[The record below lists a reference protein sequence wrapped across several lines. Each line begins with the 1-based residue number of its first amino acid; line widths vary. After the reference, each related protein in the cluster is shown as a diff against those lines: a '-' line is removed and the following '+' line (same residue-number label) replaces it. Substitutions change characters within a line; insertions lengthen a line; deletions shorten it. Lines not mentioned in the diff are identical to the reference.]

1 MKPYFTNKVKNIT
14 KEIPDVLKIPL
25 RKVYLDFL
33 KIKYFLYGRPVKKTE
48 TYKAK
53 KRRIEE
59 GFFNKYCK
67 GKGLDIGYGGDL
79 LADNC
84 TGWDFENGDAQ
95 YLKGIPD
102 MEYDFV
108 YSSHTLEHM
117 KDLELSLKNWWRVIK
132 KGGFLILYLPHRDLY
147 EKKRTLPSRWNSDH
161 KHFFLPDRDEAPDTM
176 GIMPLFRRTLSDY
189 NVIYLKECREG
200 FTITD
205 PEIHSDGEYSIEVVL
220 QKI

>member
-1 MKPYFTNKVKNIT
+1 M
-14 KEIPDVLKIPL
+14 PDVLKIPL
-25 RKVYLDFL
+25 RKVYLYFL
-33 KIKYFLYGRPVKKTE
+33 KIKYFLFGRPVKKVE

-53 KRRIEE
+53 ERRIKE

-84 TGWDFENGDAQ
+84 IGWDFENGDAH

-102 MEYDFV
+102 MEYDFA

-161 KHFFLPDRDEAPDTM
+161 KHFFLPDRDEEPDTM
-176 GIMPLFRRTLSDY
+176 GILPLFRRTLSDY
-189 NVIYLKECREG
+189 NVIYLKECSDG